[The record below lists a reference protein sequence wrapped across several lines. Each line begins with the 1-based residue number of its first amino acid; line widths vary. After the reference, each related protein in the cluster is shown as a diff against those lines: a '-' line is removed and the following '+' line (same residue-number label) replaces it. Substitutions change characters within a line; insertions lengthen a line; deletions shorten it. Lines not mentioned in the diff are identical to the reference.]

1 MKILKELF
9 MDLVS
14 RTLLK
19 QKRLYRKLGIQVDH
33 MLIKFKRL
41 LLWNKGRERWVK
53 PLKQR
58 STENISTQ

>member
-19 QKRLYRKLGIQVDH
+19 QKRLYQKSGILLDR
-33 MLIKFKRL
+33 MLIRFKRL

-53 PLKQR
+53 PLRQQ
-58 STENISTQ
+58 STENISMR